1 MKRIIATFLLY
12 SAFSHGADVC
22 NDIKNSEQVNL
33 CSESK
38 KSDADTYLNKQYS
51 GLLAK
56 INTEYVNDDV
66 LKKELLDNVKTSQRD
81 WIKFRDSNCKLYS
94 FQIESNS
101 PAHQTAINECVAR
114 MSESRGKELAAF
126 SNDI

>member
-1 MKRIIATFLLY
+1 MKRIIVAFLFY

-22 NDIKNSEQVNL
+22 TDIKNSDQVYL
-33 CSESK
+33 CAENK
-38 KSDADTYLNKQYS
+38 KSDADRYLNKQYS
-51 GLLAK
+51 ELLAK
-56 INTEYVNDDV
+56 INAEYVNDEV
-66 LKKELLDNVKTSQRD
+66 LKKELVSNVKTSQRD

-94 FQIESNS
+94 FQIETNS
-101 PAHQTAINECVAR
+101 PAYQTAINECVAR

>member
-1 MKRIIATFLLY
+1 MKRAVAAFLFY

-22 NDIKNSEQVNL
+22 TDVKNSDQVYL
-33 CSESK
+33 CSENK
-38 KSDADTYLNKQYS
+38 KSDADSYLNKQYS
-51 GLLAK
+51 ELLAK
-56 INTEYVNDDV
+56 INAEYVNDDV
-66 LKKELLDNVKTSQRD
+66 LKKELVDNVKKSQRD

>member
-1 MKRIIATFLLY
+1 MKRAIAAFLFY

-22 NDIKNSEQVNL
+22 TDVKNSDQVYL
-33 CSESK
+33 CSENK
-38 KSDADTYLNKQYS
+38 KSDADKYLNKQYS
-51 GLLAK
+51 ELLAK
-56 INTEYVNDDV
+56 INSEYVNDDV
-66 LKKELLDNVKTSQRD
+66 LKKELVDNVKTSQRD